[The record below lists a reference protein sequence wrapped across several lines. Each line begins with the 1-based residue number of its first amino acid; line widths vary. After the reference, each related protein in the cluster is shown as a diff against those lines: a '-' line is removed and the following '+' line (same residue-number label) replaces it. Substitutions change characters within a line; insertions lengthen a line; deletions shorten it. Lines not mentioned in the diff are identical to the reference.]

1 MSTIFIEDHVVPQ
14 LFTSAIEAYEFLHKS
29 PRGKGRDKLETFGL
43 LWGYSIQP
51 KDNQPAKI
59 IATIATVETSATR
72 HTDWV
77 APDYDSLRMK
87 KEFFGNYWP
96 NIELVG
102 SFHSH
107 PYESLTDVNS
117 NMGWRASDED
127 KEFYPILHNEIA
139 PEQHRLAHLIITITQ
154 LERRGNAYPSR
165 LVNNEFKKGYVLS
178 ADWRK
183 IWLRA
188 YGSELDSNNNNYLF
202 TDNSTLEIPS
212 LQRRFEN

>member
-29 PRGKGRDKLETFGL
+29 PKGKGRDKLETFGL

-51 KDNQPAKI
+51 KGNQSAKI
-59 IATIATVETSATR
+59 IASMATVETSATR
-72 HTDWV
+72 HTHWV

-87 KEFFGNYWP
+87 KEFFGAYWP

-107 PYESLTDVNS
+107 PYENLAEVNS
-117 NMGWRASDED
+117 VTGWRASDGD
-127 KEFYPILHNEIA
+127 KEFYPHFHKEIA
-139 PEQHRLAHLIITITQ
+139 SEQDSLAHLIVTITQ
-154 LERRGNAYPSR
+154 LERRGTAYPSR
-165 LVNNEFKKGYVLS
+165 LANSEAERGYVLS

-188 YGSELDSNNNNYLF
+188 YGSEFDSDSGDYAF
-202 TDNSTLEIPS
+202 TDDVTLEIPS
-212 LQRRFEN
+212 LERRFS